1 MNSDQ
6 YITIGGMLAVLSVVY
21 PMWKDSK
28 DQEKR
33 VSTLENE
40 VKFLTSGLNQSMSNV
55 EKIETRLEG
64 KITNLEADM
73 ARVLVAL
80 ARIEAKLEERGRDK

>member
-1 MNSDQ
+1 MDSNQ
-6 YITIGGMLAVLSVVY
+6 YITLGSALAVLSVVY
-21 PMWKDSK
+21 PIWKDSK
-28 DQEKR
+28 EQEKR

-40 VKFLTSGLNQSMSNV
+40 VKFLTSGLNHSMANV

-80 ARIEAKLEERGRDK
+80 ARIEAKLEERRDK

>member
-1 MNSDQ
+1 MDSQQ
-6 YITIGGMLAVLSVVY
+6 YITLGSALAVLSVVY
-21 PMWKDSK
+21 PIWKDSK
-28 DQEKR
+28 EHEKR

-40 VKFLTSGLNQSMSNV
+40 IKFLTSGLNHSMANV

-80 ARIEAKLEERGRDK
+80 ARIEAKLEERGGK